1 MKLDSKTLA
10 LATTAAILFANVS
23 LATNQYA
30 AASPTTTDK
39 PVKCMGINACKGQ
52 SGCKTAANACKGQ
65 NSCKGKGWLMVDSEK
80 ECVDKGGTVTKH
92 SD

>member
-1 MKLDSKTLA
+1 MKINTKSLA
-10 LATTAAILFANVS
+10 LVTTAALLFSNIN

-30 AASPTTTDK
+30 VASSTTTDK
-39 PVKCMGINACKGQ
+39 GVKCLGINACKGQ
-52 SGCKTAANACKGQ
+52 SGCRTAANACKGQ

-80 ECVDKGGTVTKH
+80 ECVDKGGTVAKH